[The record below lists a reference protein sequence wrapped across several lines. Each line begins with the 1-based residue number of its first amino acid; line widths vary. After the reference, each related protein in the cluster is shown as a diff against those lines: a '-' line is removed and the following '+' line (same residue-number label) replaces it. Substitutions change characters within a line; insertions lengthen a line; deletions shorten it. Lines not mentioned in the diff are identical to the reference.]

1 MLQLKNVIQ
10 NNSLLYVLL
19 LKVLHCFF
27 FYTLNLLTIFTILN
41 QKTAIFFL
49 WSFFVESTIFI
60 RYYKAVVIND
70 KLFIKSENE
79 GIETMT
85 KRGKSILLLATIG
98 VLLISGCSA
107 KEEVLPETL
116 VQSEEATKTESSSE
130 PKSGNEQETKI
141 AQTAPAK
148 EIKYM
153 DITHIFKPYEQ
164 AIEIS
169 LQIPEDWKY
178 TIWDAENESPDWG
191 YSINMYEGENVNFNI
206 FGQFGTLTAADYS
219 NEPKS
224 FQTSQE
230 LTGQYFWDEY
240 MLDDGNPAIQAIAVF
255 DTELAGFYGVSL
267 NMPKSIYSENKDII
281 DEIFQSIVIR
291 EAQ

>member
-1 MLQLKNVIQ
+1 
-10 NNSLLYVLL
+10 
-19 LKVLHCFF
+19 
-27 FYTLNLLTIFTILN
+27 
-41 QKTAIFFL
+41 
-49 WSFFVESTIFI
+49 
-60 RYYKAVVIND
+60 
-70 KLFIKSENE
+70 
-79 GIETMT
+79 MT

-98 VLLISGCSA
+98 VFLISGCGA

-116 VQSEEATKTESSSE
+116 VQSEEATKTESASE
-130 PKSGNEQETKI
+130 PKSENEQETKI

-153 DITHIFKPYEQ
+153 EITHIFKPYEQ

-206 FGQFGTLTAADYS
+206 FGQFGTLTTADYS
-219 NEPKS
+219 NGPKS

-267 NMPKSIYSENKDII
+267 NMPKGIYSENKDII
-281 DEIFQSIVIR
+281 DEMFQSIVIR

>member
-1 MLQLKNVIQ
+1 MV
-10 NNSLLYVLL
+10 
-19 LKVLHCFF
+19 
-27 FYTLNLLTIFTILN
+27 
-41 QKTAIFFL
+41 
-49 WSFFVESTIFI
+49 
-60 RYYKAVVIND
+60 
-70 KLFIKSENE
+70 
-79 GIETMT
+79 
-85 KRGKSILLLATIG
+85 KRKKSILLLATIG
-98 VLLISGCSA
+98 VFLISGCGAKEEVLPETLVQSEEATKTESSSELEANNEQETKTALNEYSA

-153 DITHIFKPYEQ
+153 EITHIFKPYEQ

-219 NEPKS
+219 NGPKS